1 MKPKELI
8 KLLEKEGWV
17 VARIDGSH
25 HILKHTHK
33 HAMIVVPL
41 HNKDM
46 KPGILSNIMKSAGLK
61 QQ

>member
-46 KPGILSNIMKSAGLK
+46 K
-61 QQ
+61 QR

>member
-8 KLLEKEGWV
+8 KLLEKEGWLV
-17 VARIDGSH
+17 VRVDGSH
-25 HILKHTHK
+25 HIMKHADK
-33 HAMIVVPL
+33 PAMIVVPL

-46 KPGILSNIMKSAGLK
+46 KPGILNNIMKTAGLK